1 MNTLYRLRYC
11 IPVAL
16 MLCHFTLHHRLDA
29 ADSLSLSSDQ
39 RAKFDAQV
47 KAIVTRHCVECHGP
61 ETQNSGVRFDAFD
74 LNAVEA
80 VDIEILELAREALS
94 HHEMPPE
101 EAEQPLTESDRE
113 ILLDWIDDA
122 LTDIAIQQRSLESQP
137 RLRRLSKREYNHT
150 LQDLFASPS
159 DFHTLLPPDPISE
172 AGYDT
177 AHSLLMISQ
186 VDLKIYMETAR
197 IALEKFLHL
206 EVGSG
211 QKECFFIELEDVYHH
226 CRGALVN
233 SQCGLS
239 DMDVIENH
247 GHPTT
252 VCLRW

>member
-1 MNTLYRLRYC
+1 
-11 IPVAL
+11 
-16 MLCHFTLHHRLDA
+16 
-29 ADSLSLSSDQ
+29 
-39 RAKFDAQV
+39 
-47 KAIVTRHCVECHGP
+47 
-61 ETQNSGVRFDAFD
+61 
-74 LNAVEA
+74 
-80 VDIEILELAREALS
+80 
-94 HHEMPPE
+94 
-101 EAEQPLTESDRE
+101 
-113 ILLDWIDDA
+113 
-122 LTDIAIQQRSLESQP
+122 
-137 RLRRLSKREYNHT
+137 
-150 LQDLFASPS
+150 
-159 DFHTLLPPDPISE
+159 
-172 AGYDT
+172 
-177 AHSLLMISQ
+177 MISQ